1 MYVDGSLT
9 DIVTFVVIVVYT
21 CANALHVPLLIHA
34 HIAAAKYLTS
44 YNSMYYVP
52 VQSIILSNQY
62 KIDKLNIFRLNDEIM
77 LNQKQ
82 IYGSTTGERKIS
94 RILC

>member
-1 MYVDGSLT
+1 
-9 DIVTFVVIVVYT
+9 
-21 CANALHVPLLIHA
+21 
-34 HIAAAKYLTS
+34 
-44 YNSMYYVP
+44 MYYVP